1 MEKKPFDITLLTS
14 KEVADHLKVNEQ
26 TLRKWRSNGTG
37 PKFFKTQGMVRYM
50 RIHVQEWLEANTTV

>member
-14 KEVADHLKVNEQ
+14 KEVADQLKVKEQ

-50 RIHVQEWLEANTTV
+50 RIHVQEWLEANTRV